1 MAEITAS
8 AVKELREKTGAGMM
22 DCKKAL
28 LEAAG
33 DIEAAV
39 DWLRKKGLASAA
51 KKAGRIASQ
60 GLVAMK
66 VEGNKGVVVEIN
78 SETDFVARNEIF
90 QQFVAT
96 AADVA
101 LTTDGSVEALKTAE
115 FPGSGKNVQDALTD
129 LIAKIGENMNLRRS
143 AKVEVGSGVV
153 VGYVHSSV
161 VPGLGRIGSLVALES
176 SGDKTKL
183 AALAKSLA
191 MHVAAAAPVCLN
203 VEDVPAEMEER
214 EKNVVEDQIRE
225 EQAATGKKK
234 PEAVIEQMKLGRI
247 RKFHE
252 LVVLNEQFFIMD
264 EKKKIKE
271 VVAEAAKDI
280 GAPVVLKSFVRF
292 ALGEGIEKKQEDFKA
307 EVEAAAAGK

>member
-28 LEAAG
+28 AESDG
-33 DIEAAV
+33 NIEAAV

-78 SETDFVARNEIF
+78 SETDFVARNDLF
-90 QQFVAT
+90 QQFVAKT
-96 AADVA
+96 ADVA
-101 LTTDGSVEALKTAE
+101 LTTDGTVDALKAAA
-115 FPGSGKNVQDALTD
+115 FPESGKDVQGALTD

-143 AKVEVGSGVV
+143 AKLEVKNGVV
-153 VGYVHSSV
+153 VGYVHSAV
-161 VPGLGRIGSLVALES
+161 VPGMGKIGTLVALES
-176 SGDKTKL
+176 EGDKAAL
-183 AALAKSLA
+183 SALAKNLA

-203 VEDVPAEMEER
+203 VEDVSAEMEER
-214 EKNVVEDQIRE
+214 EKKVVEDQIRE
-225 EQAATGKKK
+225 EQAKTGKKK
-234 PEAVIEQMKLGRI
+234 PDAVIEQMKIGRI

-264 EKKKIKE
+264 EKKKIKD
-271 VVAEAAKDI
+271 VVAEAAKEV

-292 ALGEGIEKKQEDFKA
+292 ALGEGIEKKQEDFQA